1 MAATRKLQGEIDRCL
16 KKVTEGVETF
26 EDIWQKVH
34 NATNSNQKEKYEADL
49 KKEIKKLQR
58 LRDQI
63 KSWIASG
70 EIKDKSALLENR
82 RLIETQMERFKVVER
97 ETKTKAYSKEGLG
110 AAQKMDP
117 AQREKEEISSWLTS
131 SISSL
136 QIQIDQFECEVESL
150 IAGKKKKL
158 DKDKQEKMDEL
169 KGKLERHK
177 FHVTKLETLLRMLD
191 NDGVEVEQIKKI
203 KEDVEYY
210 IDSSQ
215 EPDFEENEY
224 IYDDII
230 GLDEVEISAGMG
242 PGGTESN
249 NSNETAGSPSSLI
262 SGTSPSQSPVMNCSA
277 STMHNHSSD
286 ATIAVVDGSGDKRPK
301 DVKITPVKPTAIRP
315 NKVDISALSAPA
327 GSIAV
332 SNSSS
337 TNNTSSSKPGLISS
351 TPSKNHANAA
361 AVVAGAVVPN
371 ISGIVAPQA
380 PPGGHIQTI
389 IGPAFAAVAKQHPK
403 NGTIH
408 QSSVTSSSTTS
419 SVPSGGQSSTVVAP
433 NASGAAVSNLS
444 QIVNASQPTLS
455 QQLQQAQQ
463 QQQQQHQVPQPQ
475 QHYSNHQQQQQP
487 PPPPPPQGTL
497 AGGLG
502 APPPQIGTLTS
513 LQQAQQQS
521 HYTNNNKDQQD
532 SNMSTGSSHS
542 DKELDTIINTPTPEK
557 IPRTPSDRKRKRKA
571 PDDNGGP
578 GGGGGGVG
586 GGRDRDSVKGPR
598 LSIPQLGDKKI
609 NDYFSKHPVNC
620 QHRSHP
626 AGTGAAVGGPLGAI
640 SNSGPQAQP
649 PGGAGSGVVS
659 QGPSPQLSAKS
670 PSPQQ
675 QHGQYPMYPPSPQPQ
690 LGSVVTSS
698 GNLTSA
704 AVAAQDIYVRSQRAS
719 AASSTLVP
727 PSSVSGTTSA
737 LLNSSSSVSVSAGGG
752 VVVPNSQQQQQQQQQ
767 LGQSPHSAAN
777 ATAASANVSSSST
790 SSSLAGLP
798 KILSQ
803 ITGNKTIEHN
813 ELNPQKALQTINNAL
828 MMQSRQ
834 QQQQNP
840 NGSVSG
846 STLVDGGNVTGA
858 NSLREHALNSPLY
871 NVSNLSHPTT
881 PMASGGSGLLNHSN
895 HQSNNLNSST
905 SAANLSGGSNS
916 SQLLSGDGPPTPT
929 QEMDLVL
936 PDHRKMESTSTTTTS
951 AVSSLQ
957 GVMTSSQ
964 SGRSQGPNLTP
975 SLAKYFRADLIS
987 HVTGWPSE
995 ILEKT
1000 VQKMS
1005 EEAHILGDLQCSKV
1019 SADLKCARS
1028 VVRITEI
1035 TATLQ
1040 EQKIMYLRQQIR
1052 RLEELKSENSFMSD
1066 DL

>member
-117 AQREKEEISSWLTS
+117 AQREKEEISSWLTT

-210 IDSSQ
+210 IESSQ

-230 GLDEVEISAGMG
+230 GLDEVEISGMG

-286 ATIAVVDGSGDKRPK
+286 ASVAVVDSSSDKRPK

-315 NKVDISALSAPA
+315 NKVDISALSATA

-371 ISGIVAPQA
+371 IAGIVAPQA
-380 PPGGHIQTI
+380 PPGGHVQTI

-403 NGTIH
+403 NGTLH
-408 QSSVTSSSTTS
+408 PTSVTSSSTTS
-419 SVPSGGQSSTVVAP
+419 SVSSGQPSSAVAP

-455 QQLQQAQQ
+455 QQLQQA
-463 QQQQQHQVPQPQ
+463 
-475 QHYSNHQQQQQP
+475 
-487 PPPPPPQGTL
+487 L
-497 AGGLG
+497 
-502 APPPQIGTLTS
+502 
-513 LQQAQQQS
+513 
-521 HYTNNNKDQQD
+521 
-532 SNMSTGSSHS
+532 
-542 DKELDTIINTPTPEK
+542 
-557 IPRTPSDRKRKRKA
+557 
-571 PDDNGGP
+571 
-578 GGGGGGVG
+578 
-586 GGRDRDSVKGPR
+586 
-598 LSIPQLGDKKI
+598 
-609 NDYFSKHPVNC
+609 
-620 QHRSHP
+620 
-626 AGTGAAVGGPLGAI
+626 
-640 SNSGPQAQP
+640 
-649 PGGAGSGVVS
+649 
-659 QGPSPQLSAKS
+659 
-670 PSPQQ
+670 
-675 QHGQYPMYPPSPQPQ
+675 
-690 LGSVVTSS
+690 
-698 GNLTSA
+698 
-704 AVAAQDIYVRSQRAS
+704 
-719 AASSTLVP
+719 
-727 PSSVSGTTSA
+727 
-737 LLNSSSSVSVSAGGG
+737 
-752 VVVPNSQQQQQQQQQ
+752 QQQQQQQQTN
-767 LGQSPHSAAN
+767 LASSLLTN
-777 ATAASANVSSSST
+777 AASVVA
-790 SSSLAGLP
+790 
-798 KILSQ
+798 
-803 ITGNKTIEHN
+803 
-813 ELNPQKALQTINNAL
+813 
-828 MMQSRQ
+828 
-834 QQQQNP
+834 
-840 NGSVSG
+840 
-846 STLVDGGNVTGA
+846 GGNVPPQPTPQQSQQLPQQVPGQNSIPLPHGGALTSASSGIENNHVMTTSSASTISSSGA
-858 NSLREHALNSPLY
+858 NIINNCVSP
-871 NVSNLSHPTT
+871 SN
-881 PMASGGSGLLNHSN
+881 
-895 HQSNNLNSST
+895 
-905 SAANLSGGSNS
+905 
-916 SQLLSGDGPPTPT
+916 
-929 QEMDLVL
+929 
-936 PDHRKMESTSTTTTS
+936 S
-951 AVSSLQ
+951 AVSSRASPSLMSPPQ
-957 GVMTSSQ
+957 QQLLNGPTTLGKNATNHAVSMHIASTHPMSTLKNIAQEVINRTSGGLESSPSPVASSTLVQQQASQAGTQTQQQPPTVQQQPQRQPDTRQPGGQPVQSGQQQPGAQQQQPPQQTQPQQQPQQQQPFTLVDPANSANSLIPTSS
-964 SGRSQGPNLTP
+964 STAISNGPNAIINTSTSIVANTANP
-975 SLAKYFRADLIS
+975 N
-987 HVTGWPSE
+987 VTSASMKVSG
-995 ILEKT
+995 T
-1000 VQKMS
+1000 N
-1005 EEAHILGDLQCSKV
+1005 EAHIPPLLGVAPLGPSPLQK
-1019 SADLKCARS
+1019 
-1028 VVRITEI
+1028 EH
-1035 TATLQ
+1035 
-1040 EQKIMYLRQQIR
+1040 QIQFQMMEAAYYHLPTPSDSER
-1052 RLEELKSENSFMSD
+1052 LKSYLQRQPVQTPPHYPQQPLPHSD
-1066 DL
+1066 TVEFFQRLSPETLFFVFYYMEGTKAQYLAAKALKKQSWRFHTKYMMWFQRHEEPKIINEEFEQGTYIYFDYEKWGQRKKEGFTFEYKYLEDRDLN

>member
-117 AQREKEEISSWLTS
+117 AQREKEEISSWLTT

-210 IDSSQ
+210 IESSQ

-230 GLDEVEISAGMG
+230 GLDEVEISVLPLAGMG

-286 ATIAVVDGSGDKRPK
+286 ASVAVVDSSSDKRPK

-315 NKVDISALSAPA
+315 NKVDISALSATA

-371 ISGIVAPQA
+371 IAGIVAPQA
-380 PPGGHIQTI
+380 PPGGHVQTI

-403 NGTIH
+403 NGTLH
-408 QSSVTSSSTTS
+408 PTSVTSSSTTS
-419 SVPSGGQSSTVVAP
+419 SVSSGQPSSAVAP

-455 QQLQQAQQ
+455 QQLQQA
-463 QQQQQHQVPQPQ
+463 
-475 QHYSNHQQQQQP
+475 
-487 PPPPPPQGTL
+487 L
-497 AGGLG
+497 
-502 APPPQIGTLTS
+502 
-513 LQQAQQQS
+513 
-521 HYTNNNKDQQD
+521 
-532 SNMSTGSSHS
+532 
-542 DKELDTIINTPTPEK
+542 
-557 IPRTPSDRKRKRKA
+557 
-571 PDDNGGP
+571 
-578 GGGGGGVG
+578 
-586 GGRDRDSVKGPR
+586 
-598 LSIPQLGDKKI
+598 
-609 NDYFSKHPVNC
+609 
-620 QHRSHP
+620 
-626 AGTGAAVGGPLGAI
+626 
-640 SNSGPQAQP
+640 
-649 PGGAGSGVVS
+649 
-659 QGPSPQLSAKS
+659 
-670 PSPQQ
+670 
-675 QHGQYPMYPPSPQPQ
+675 
-690 LGSVVTSS
+690 
-698 GNLTSA
+698 
-704 AVAAQDIYVRSQRAS
+704 
-719 AASSTLVP
+719 
-727 PSSVSGTTSA
+727 
-737 LLNSSSSVSVSAGGG
+737 
-752 VVVPNSQQQQQQQQQ
+752 QQQQQQQQTNLASSLLTNAAAVVAGGNVPPQPTPQQSQQ
-767 LGQSPHSAAN
+767 LPQQVPGQNSIPLPHGGALTSASSGIENNHVMTTSSASTISSSGANIINNCVSPSNSA
-777 ATAASANVSSSST
+777 VSSRASP
-790 SSSLAGLP
+790 SLMSP
-798 KILSQ
+798 
-803 ITGNKTIEHN
+803 
-813 ELNPQKALQTINNAL
+813 P
-828 MMQSRQ
+828 Q
-834 QQQQNP
+834 QQLL
-840 NGSVSG
+840 NGPTTLAQEVINRTSGGLESSPSPVAG
-846 STLVDGGNVTGA
+846 STLVQQQASQAGTQSQQQPPTVQQQPQPQPDTRQPGGQPVQSGQQQPGAQQQQPPQQTQPQQQPQQQQPFTLVDPANSA
-858 NSLREHALNSPLY
+858 NSLI
-871 NVSNLSHPTT
+871 PT
-881 PMASGGSGLLNHSN
+881 S
-895 HQSNNLNSST
+895 SST
-905 SAANLSGGSNS
+905 AISN
-916 SQLLSGDGPPTPT
+916 GPNAIINT
-929 QEMDLVL
+929 
-936 PDHRKMESTSTTTTS
+936 STSIVANTANPNVTS
-951 AVSSLQ
+951 ASMKVS
-957 GVMTSSQ
+957 GT
-964 SGRSQGPNLTP
+964 N
-975 SLAKYFRADLIS
+975 
-987 HVTGWPSE
+987 
-995 ILEKT
+995 
-1000 VQKMS
+1000 
-1005 EEAHILGDLQCSKV
+1005 EAHIPPLLGVAPLGPSPLQK
-1019 SADLKCARS
+1019 
-1028 VVRITEI
+1028 EH
-1035 TATLQ
+1035 
-1040 EQKIMYLRQQIR
+1040 QIQFQMMEAAYYHLPTPSDSER
-1052 RLEELKSENSFMSD
+1052 LKSYLQRQPVQTPPHYPQQPLPHSD
-1066 DL
+1066 TVEFFQRLSPETLFFVFYYMEGTKAQYLAAKALKKQSWRFHTKYMMWFQRHEEPKIINEEFEQGTYIYFDYEKWGQRKKEGFTFEYKYLEDRDLN